1 MKIKLLLLISMV
13 FIGFIVMTTS
23 NVVASHYDI
32 GVRKGD
38 SFTWKCNI
46 CDDKKME
53 DLFGKNWNSNGTGL
67 FEDLKRGNRMKLTVK
82 DTDKD
87 FKIYNPSS
95 QENEEFLSIIFRKWI
110 WTNDDKWGDYDY
122 KDQITH
128 YSDPK
133 DYSDDLIFPN
143 CAPIWL
149 PLPLDD
155 YLKEIDLYEGYSI
168 DTRSRLITAISC
180 EVKKYDLKG
189 KYPTEYINIHAIY
202 NDRGILKSYKL
213 YIENH
218 QIIIEIVLESNSIPP
233 MIEFFIPVILV
244 IFYLGIIYLMYKKV
258 LID

>member
-13 FIGFIVMTTS
+13 FIGFIVSTTS
-23 NVVASHYDI
+23 NVVASNYDI
-32 GVRKGD
+32 GVEKGD
-38 SFTWKCNI
+38 SFTWKCNK
-46 CDDKKME
+46 CDKKKME
-53 DLFGKNWNSNGTGL
+53 DLFGKNWDSNGTGL
-67 FEDLKRGNRMKLTVK
+67 FEELKRGNQMKLTVK
-82 DTDKD
+82 ETDKD

-95 QENEEFLSIIFRKWI
+95 LKNEEFFSITFNKWI
-110 WTNDDKWGDYDY
+110 WTNDDTWGDYDY

-168 DTRSRLITAISC
+168 DTRSRTITAISC
-180 EVKKYDLKG
+180 EIKKYDLKG
-189 KYPTEYINIHAIY
+189 DYPTEYINIHAIY
-202 NDRGILKSYKL
+202 NDQGILESYKL

-258 LID
+258 LIG